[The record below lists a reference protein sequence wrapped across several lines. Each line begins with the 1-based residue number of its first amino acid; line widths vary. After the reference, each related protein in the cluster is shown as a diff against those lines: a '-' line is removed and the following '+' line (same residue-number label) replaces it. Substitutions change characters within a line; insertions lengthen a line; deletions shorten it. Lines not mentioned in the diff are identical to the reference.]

1 VRISDEIIG
10 LAKRV
15 ETLKRV
21 GRSGWALAGVDNVRL
36 ESVGEHSFGT
46 IMISLLISK
55 ALGDEGYPVDLS
67 RVVELAAIHDLP
79 ESTTSDIPRIPQ
91 EYGGEILREGKR
103 DIEKQV
109 INLISKKYESFAAWL
124 VSLWRAFSDGKSFET
139 RIVLAADIIDMLV
152 HANTLETTGV
162 SPLILDQFFVNSY
175 PTIKKL
181 ELEIADEI
189 FLKLYSEHAKNAD
202 KLGIKLKQIVRK

>member
-1 VRISDEIIG
+1 MRISEEIIG
-10 LAKRV
+10 LAKRA

-21 GRSGWALAGVDNVRL
+21 GRSGWALAGVDNARL

-55 ALGDEGYPVDLS
+55 ALGDEGHPVDFS

-79 ESTTSDIPRIPQ
+79 ESTTSDIPRIPP
-91 EYGGEILREGKR
+91 EYGGKILREGKR
-103 DIEKQV
+103 DIEKQI
-109 INLISKKYESFAAWL
+109 INLISKKYETFAAWL
-124 VSLWRAFSDGKSFET
+124 INLWSDFKDETSLET

-152 HANTLETTGV
+152 HANTLEMTGV

-181 ELEIADEI
+181 ELEIVDEI
-189 FLKLYSEHAKNAD
+189 FMKLYDEHAKNAEIH
-202 KLGIKLKQIVRK
+202 GIELKHIVRN

>member
-1 VRISDEIIG
+1 MKIFEEIVE
-10 LAKRV
+10 LAKRS

-55 ALGDEGYPVDLS
+55 ALSDEGQPVDLS
-67 RVVELAAIHDLP
+67 RVAELAAIHDLP
-79 ESTTSDIPRIPQ
+79 ESTTSDIPRIPP

-103 DIEKQV
+103 DIEKKV
-109 INLISKKYESFAAWL
+109 INLISKTYESFAAWL
-124 VSLWRAFSDGKSFET
+124 VNLWSAFSDEESLET

-152 HANTLETTGV
+152 HANALETTGV

-181 ELEIADEI
+181 ELEIVDEI
-189 FLKLYSEHAKNAD
+189 FLKLYSEHVENAE
-202 KLGIKLKQIVRK
+202 KLGIELNQIVRK

>member
-1 VRISDEIIG
+1 MKIFEEIVE
-10 LAKRV
+10 LAKRS

-55 ALGDEGYPVDLS
+55 ALSDEGQPVDLS
-67 RVVELAAIHDLP
+67 RVAELAAIHDLP
-79 ESTTSDIPRIPQ
+79 ESTTSDIPRIPP

-109 INLISKKYESFAAWL
+109 INLISKTYESFAAWL
-124 VSLWRAFSDGKSFET
+124 VNLWSAFSDEESLET

-152 HANTLETTGV
+152 HANALETTGV

-181 ELEIADEI
+181 ELEIVDEI
-189 FLKLYSEHAKNAD
+189 FLKLYSEHVENAE
-202 KLGIKLKQIVRK
+202 KLGIELNQIVRK